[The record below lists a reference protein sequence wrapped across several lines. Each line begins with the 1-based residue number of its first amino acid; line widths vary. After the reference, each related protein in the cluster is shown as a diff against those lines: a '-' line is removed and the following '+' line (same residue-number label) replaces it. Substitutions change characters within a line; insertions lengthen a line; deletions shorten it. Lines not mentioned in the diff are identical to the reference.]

1 MDTKLKKNIVLQN
14 NYICK
19 FGYLQNKTNYISC
32 KNYFNYDY
40 CVGTPISFCDV
51 YVVKLHSLVI
61 AKEFINCN
69 LSPVIVNLVGEK
81 YTEHNIENLEGV
93 YDEILNLR
101 TNFQCISRQNNN
113 FPPKDNEVI
122 YTPQVMVLRDEL
134 LNPICNISNIFKV
147 AFITITS
154 RPEIYKILPYRESEN
169 IESDSS
175 SDSKIA
181 IEKIKTIM
189 TVETYMIFKHKIEL
203 IFQTAHY
210 AGNNVIIFNDFGIIK
225 DKLPTEDII
234 DIFNI
239 CILKYGHLFKEVV
252 FAFNVRLP
260 KEHIIYEQFC
270 DKIIKPQDIII
281 EDTQNDELLA
291 NIIIASKNL

>member
-19 FGYLQNKTNYISC
+19 FGYLRDKTNYMSF
-32 KNYFNYDY
+32 KNYLNEEY

-51 YVVKLHSLVI
+51 YILKLHPLII
-61 AKEFINCN
+61 AKEFVNCN
-69 LSPVIVNLVGEK
+69 LSPVLINIVGEK

-122 YTPQVMVLRDEL
+122 YTPQVMVIRDEL
-134 LNPICNISNIFKV
+134 LNYTQNIFKV

-154 RPEIYKILPYRESEN
+154 KPETYKILPYREDIDTDLDSE
-169 IESDSS
+169 
-175 SDSKIA
+175 DSKVA

-189 TVETYMIFKHKIEL
+189 SVDTYMLFKNKIEL

-210 AGNNVIIFNDFGIIK
+210 AGNNVIIFGDFGCIQ
-225 DKLPTEDII
+225 DKLPIEDII
-234 DIFNI
+234 DIFNSNI
-239 CILKYGHLFKEVV
+239 FKYGHLFKEIV
-252 FAFNVRLP
+252 FAINVRLP
-260 KEHIIYEQFC
+260 KEQQLYEQFC
-270 DKIIKPQDIII
+270 DKIIKPQNIII
-281 EDTQNDELLA
+281 DDEVDNQNDELLA